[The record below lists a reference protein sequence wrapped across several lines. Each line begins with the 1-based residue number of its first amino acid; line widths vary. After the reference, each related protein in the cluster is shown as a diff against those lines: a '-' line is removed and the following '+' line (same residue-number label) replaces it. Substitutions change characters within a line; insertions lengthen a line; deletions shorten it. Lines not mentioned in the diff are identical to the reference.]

1 MAYDD
6 FEQGQ
11 WTGKPIHLFI
21 FTLQAKV
28 WRFATC
34 DRDYVVGAN
43 TYLAAPISRSAIEQT
58 AEAAKDELTIR
69 MPYLRDPNAEEFPP
83 TQDLGDV
90 WFPFVP
96 SDKVH
101 VTCLA
106 THFGDTDPPHVE
118 WMGEV
123 VQPKFTDMELT
134 LVCEPSS
141 GTDKIRNLGAKWQ
154 RACWKTV
161 YSTGIRGCN
170 LLPNGIPITVP
181 AGLTAVSGNN
191 LTAAEFTTQARS
203 FVGGKVRWYTEEVVP
218 GEGLVPHVATI
229 TAHAGTTLTVD
240 DADGLAVGDV
250 VTAYTLPFALTAT
263 LSAVNGLTATAA
275 AFGAAPLSL
284 AGGTATWLRD
294 DGLIERRS
302 IMRHTGSDIVLLYGA
317 ADLAVGLAV
326 TVLPGCPRTWAACE
340 ARGNTLNY
348 GGAIYKPVK
357 NPMDGV
363 SMSWG

>member
-1 MAYDD
+1 MAFDD

-11 WTGKPIHLFI
+11 WTGKPIHLFL
-21 FTLQAKV
+21 FTLQSKV
-28 WRFATC
+28 WRFASC

-58 AEAAKDELTIR
+58 AESAKDELTIR
-69 MPYLRDPNAEEFPP
+69 MPYLRNPFAAEFPP
-83 TQDLGDV
+83 TQSLGDV
-90 WFPFVP
+90 WFPYAP
-96 SDKVH
+96 SDKVY

-106 THFGDTDPPHVE
+106 THFGDTDPPRVE

-123 VQPKFTDMELT
+123 SQPKFTDAELT
-134 LVCEPSS
+134 LGCEPTS
-141 GTDKIRNLGAKWQ
+141 GAGNIRNQGAKWQ

-170 LLPNGIPITVP
+170 LDPEPLKIEAV
-181 AGLTAVSGNN
+181 LTG
-191 LTAAEFTTQARS
+191 
-203 FVGGKVRWYTEEVVP
+203 
-218 GEGLVPHVATI
+218 
-229 TAHAGTTLTVD
+229 
-240 DADGLAVGDV
+240 
-250 VTAYTLPFALTAT
+250 
-263 LSAVNGLTATAA
+263 VNGLTAAA
-275 AFGAAPLSL
+275 AEFAAAPLAL

-302 IMRHTGSDIVLLYGA
+302 IMRHAGSDITLLYGA
-317 ADLAVGLAV
+317 ADLAEDLAV

-357 NPMDGV
+357 NPLDGV

>member
-1 MAYDD
+1 MAFDD

-21 FTLQAKV
+21 FTLQTKV

-34 DRDYVVGAN
+34 DRDYPVGAN

-69 MPYLRDPNAEEFPP
+69 MAYLRDPNAEELPP
-83 TQDLGDV
+83 TQDLGNV
-90 WFPFVP
+90 WFPYVP
-96 SDKVH
+96 SDKVY

-106 THFGDTDPPHVE
+106 THFGDTDPPRVE

-123 VQPKFTDMELT
+123 SQPKFSDIELT
-134 LVCEPSS
+134 LVCEPTS
-141 GTDKIRNLGAKWQ
+141 GAGNVRNQGAKWQ
-154 RACWKTV
+154 KGCWKTV

-170 LLPNGIPITVP
+170 LDPDD
-181 AGLTAVSGNN
+181 
-191 LTAAEFTTQARS
+191 F
-203 FVGGKVRWYTEEVVP
+203 KVE
-218 GEGLVPHVATI
+218 
-229 TAHAGTTLTVD
+229 
-240 DADGLAVGDV
+240 
-250 VTAYTLPFALTAT
+250 AT
-263 LSAVNGLTATAA
+263 LAAVAGLTATAA
-275 AFGAAPLSL
+275 AFGTAPLNL
-284 AGGTATWLRD
+284 AGGTATWLRE

-302 IMRHTGSDIVLLYGA
+302 IMRHVGTSITLLYGA
-317 ADLAVGLAV
+317 ADLAAGLAV
-326 TVLPGCPRTWAACE
+326 IVLPGCPRSWAACD